1 MLSGVIVMDK
11 TDNGENH
18 SETSLKVTDD
28 KKRRWN
34 SFRKGKKQI
43 KKLWKSKRTSK
54 QEDEDQSSHSDEDSH
69 ENVAYDNANDNFSVS
84 SPISPIS
91 TTSSV
96 DRIPSIML
104 HGPASLTN
112 SSPEYMAGTT
122 DEDELFATGKENENP
137 KSRSLTRGGELTR
150 QQGINVSH

>member
-11 TDNGENH
+11 ADNGQNH
-18 SETSLKVTDD
+18 SEAFLKVTDD

-43 KKLWKSKRTSK
+43 KKLWKSKRSSK
-54 QEDEDQSSHSDEDSH
+54 HEDEDQSSPSEDSH
-69 ENVAYDNANDNFSVS
+69 ENVSYDNANDDFSVS

-96 DRIPSIML
+96 PSIML
-104 HGPASLTN
+104 HGPSSLTN

-122 DEDELFATGKENENP
+122 DEEELFATSKENEIP
-137 KSRSLTRGGELTR
+137 ESRAPTHGF
-150 QQGINVSH
+150 NVSTLNSGV

>member
-1 MLSGVIVMDK
+1 MDK
-11 TDNGENH
+11 TDNGQNH
-18 SETSLKVTDD
+18 SETLLKVTDD

-34 SFRKGKKQI
+34 SFRRGKKQI

-54 QEDEDQSSHSDEDSH
+54 QGDEDQSSHSDEDSH
-69 ENVAYDNANDNFSVS
+69 ENVAYDNANDNVSVS

-91 TTSSV
+91 VTSSV

-104 HGPASLTN
+104 HGPSSLTN

-122 DEDELFATGKENENP
+122 DEDELFGKENENL
-137 KSRSLTRGGELTR
+137 KTRSLTRGGELTR
-150 QQGINVSH
+150 QQGFSVSVFIP